1 MEVMEKVQNQSWV
14 PFKALDGID
23 LEGSLTYINCISVR
37 WAMNIQDVFTASK
50 LLALFMIIITGAVR
64 LYQGHTKHL
73 TNVFDA
79 DVSVG
84 DFSLGLYSSL
94 FAYGGWNYLNFVTEE
109 MKEPHKNLP
118 RAIIIAIP
126 LVTLV
131 YVFVNVAYFT
141 VVSPMEM
148 MASPA
153 VAVTFGNRMFDMMAW
168 IVPVFVALSTFG
180 GVNGLLFTSSR
191 LFCVGAREGHLPNFM
206 SMMHIQKCTPTPALL
221 FTVSIYNLLYH
232 MKQGSK
238 QIIEEINLESC
249 LTLEAKQDEGSTSL
263 IMLSSTNIFSL
274 INYFSF
280 ATWLWVGIA
289 VCGMLWLRYNRPN
302 APRPIIIPV
311 IIPILF
317 LACCLFL
324 VVVPLYAQPFETGM
338 GLLLILSGL
347 PIYLLF
353 ISGKY
358 ESKRISKMTNWCSV
372 NIQKFLL
379 VIEAEESVKS

>member
-221 FTVSIYNLLYH
+221 FT
-232 MKQGSK
+232 
-238 QIIEEINLESC
+238 
-249 LTLEAKQDEGSTSL
+249 GSTSL